1 MKKITI
7 ALSIIP
13 IVSYAAQYNAL
24 VTKEHTNFKSTDKYE
39 SVETTEW
46 VNTSNIHS
54 CDNLSPLD
62 TEVYNGTSF
71 FQLQECLQEQE
82 RTVSVYLVSN
92 LDGSKELQE
101 TYVELQNIE
110 KTQTVQEIGSYLA
123 NSCLDIKNHSGDIG
137 DGHYTINFN
146 GHQQTVLCDMTKD
159 GGGWTLLV
167 SSGSDII
174 RNHMTSLNINTNN
187 PPSTADYTIYNYYPT
202 MDNIIAT
209 LNTETNFRFSCQDN
223 VTNIEYNYYHKN
235 INNFNSYFNLDT
247 GIYSGSVVCASS
259 ADYSENYS
267 SNVSSCIGG
276 NNEYHR
282 YYSAGL
288 SEAGW
293 AVYGAGFPPYMLRH
307 CGSEWYGN
315 DTPSHNGYIWFK

>member
-1 MKKITI
+1 MKKIIIT
-7 ALSIIP
+7 LSIIP

-24 VTKEHTNFKSTDKYE
+24 VTKEHTNFKSTDKYK
-39 SVETTEW
+39 SVESTEW

-54 CDNLSPLD
+54 CDNFSPLD
-62 TEVYNGTSF
+62 TEIYNGTSF

-159 GGGWTLLV
+159 DGGWTLLI
-167 SSGSDII
+167 SSGSDVGREHI
-174 RNHMTSLNINTNN
+174 TSLNINKNN
-187 PPSTADYTIYNYYPT
+187 PPVVANYSVYNYYPVIDYFIPMLT
-202 MDNIIAT
+202 
-209 LNTETNFRFSCQDN
+209 TETNLRFSCVDN
-223 VTNIEYNYYHKN
+223 TNNVEHHYYHKN
-235 INNFNSYFNLDT
+235 INDFGSYLNLD
-247 GIYSGSVVCASS
+247 SGSYTGNSTCASS

-267 SNVSSCIGG
+267 VTNCLGG
-276 NNEYHR
+276 NNTLHR
-282 YYSAGL
+282 YYRAGL
-288 SEAGW
+288 AEYGW
-293 AVYGAGFPPYMLRH
+293 ANYNGNDFPKMLRH
-307 CGSEWYGN
+307 CGAGWYGSG
-315 DTPSHNGYIWFK
+315 TPSHNGYIWFK